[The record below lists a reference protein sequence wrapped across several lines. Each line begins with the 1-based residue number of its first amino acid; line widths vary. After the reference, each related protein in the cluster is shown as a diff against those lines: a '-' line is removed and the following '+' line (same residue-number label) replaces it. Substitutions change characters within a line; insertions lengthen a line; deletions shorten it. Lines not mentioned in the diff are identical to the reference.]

1 MPLRAW
7 YPLNGSA
14 VNMGAGAFELTQTTA
29 PTWATGKTAA
39 QALNAGAFKWTAAQ
53 TAGILNNEEFSYAC
67 WFYVDAASG
76 TSASEYK
83 KIFGAEGGTNSSNR
97 KFTCGQY
104 PTVNG
109 FHVSSWNGSSLIS
122 CCRIDDALPSYQWT
136 HICYSYKK
144 GIINIYINGV
154 LQKSTELTMNNS
166 SYSAE
171 TPVIWNYTGRRLQD
185 VRIYD
190 HALSQKEVAELAK
203 GLMIHY
209 TLDNPYTTG
218 IYNFYTGTN
227 AQGDSASSNFTKTK
241 LVGEDGYNF
250 KLTRTGTGTS
260 TWPAVKFP
268 SISRANF
275 TAGKKYT
282 WSAKVR
288 CHKCTVGNVALRSAI
303 YGNDYAHGGVI
314 VCSTAL
320 ADGQWHQYS
329 RTLTVTEGMA
339 IGSKYY
345 YLTDEAYEA
354 STEASK
360 GYMAPLVEFYSSD
373 QKTEGTVYDMDF
385 DIKEVQIVEADAFPG
400 WVDNSMVS
408 NTVRDNTGRGNDTTC
423 SGSVTTAT
431 GSPRN
436 LQAFQFT
443 GGACLWP
450 VPDPIKST
458 TTEFTISLWF
468 KTTTVSASQC
478 IWNGRTTTGAA
489 VGIFLVN
496 SSLRIDDSNQTAVSP
511 SLAANTWYHL
521 AVTWKSGGN
530 KVIYLNGEQ
539 KASVAAGTLSKSN
552 TNASI
557 GRSSSGNSLATSNYF
572 SGQMS
577 DFRIYATALTAGQI
591 KELYNAPISVTDTG
605 ACLSEQFTEGATGIS
620 FAKTGVVSCNGI
632 SSLPGKYDPEVLIEP
647 DGSCWAHIGH
657 HADPTTYKFASG
669 DPFATGVWKDD
680 QRFLDASYCDLVDNW
695 EFIATQ
701 RATSSAAEQR
711 FRWVQTKNPN
721 VAVYEDVVAAAVTKY
736 TADDGYTNLS
746 ASYGGIYKYNSN
758 TYYVMTD
765 GKKGDWFGAIGAWG
779 TWNGGIPGINGIA
792 VKDGGHLDLYIR
804 IDNVTFSSGRA
815 GCSLDK
821 GGNGILSP
829 EFIEQ

>member
-1 MPLRAW
+1 
-7 YPLNGSA
+7 
-14 VNMGAGAFELTQTTA
+14 MGAGAFDLTQTTA

-53 TAGILNNEEFSYAC
+53 TASILNNEEFSYAC

-76 TSASEYK
+76 TSASDYK

-97 KFTCGQY
+97 RFTCGQY

-144 GIINIYINGV
+144 GAINIYINGV
-154 LQKSTELTMNNS
+154 LRKTTELTMNNS

-185 VRIYD
+185 VRVYD

-203 GLMIHY
+203 GLIIHY

-218 IYNFYTGTN
+218 VLNFYSGAN
-227 AQGDSASSNFTKTK
+227 AQGDSSSSSFTKTK

-250 KLTRTGTGTS
+250 KLTRTGTGGNS
-260 TWPAVKFP
+260 WPNITFP
-268 SISRANF
+268 GISRTNF

-288 CHKCTVGNVALRSAI
+288 CHKWTSGSFDLRNSIAS
-303 YGNDYAHGGVI
+303 NDYTNGSVQ

-329 RTLTVTEGMA
+329 RTITLTEGMK
-339 IGSKYY
+339 IGSTFY
-345 YLTDEAYEA
+345 YLTTEAYNA
-354 STEASK
+354 STETSK
-360 GYMAPLVEFYSSD
+360 AYMSPRVEFYSSN
-373 QKTEGTVYDMDF
+373 QNTEGTVYDMDF
-385 DIKEVQIVEADAFPG
+385 DIKEVQLIESDSFPG
-400 WVDNSMVS
+400 WVDNTMAS
-408 NTVRDNTGRGNDTTC
+408 NTVRDNTGRGNDATC
-423 SGSVTTAT
+423 SGSVTTEG

-436 LQAFQFT
+436 TRAFKFIS
-443 GGACLWP
+443 GAGACLWP

-458 TTEFTISLWF
+458 TTEFTISVWF
-468 KTTTVSASQC
+468 KTTTVSGNQC

-489 VGIFLVN
+489 VGIFLKDRGIRV
-496 SSLRIDDSNQTAVSP
+496 DDSNQTTSATIS
-511 SLAANTWYHL
+511 ANTWYHL

-539 KASVAAGTLSKSN
+539 KTSVAAGTLSKSN
-552 TNASI
+552 TKASI
-557 GRSSSGNSLATSNYF
+557 GRSSSGDVLSSDNYF

-577 DFRIYATALTAGQI
+577 DFRIYATALTSEQI
-591 KELYNAPISVTDTG
+591 KELYNAPISVADTG
-605 ACLSEQFTEGATGIS
+605 ACISGQFTEGAAGIS

-632 SSLPGKYDPEVLIEP
+632 SSLPGKYDSEVLIEP
-647 DGSCWAHIGH
+647 DGSCWVHIGH
-657 HADPTTYKFASG
+657 HADPTTYKFSSG
-669 DPFATGVWKDD
+669 DPFATGVWKDGR
-680 QRFLDASYCDLVDNW
+680 RFLDASYCNLVDKW
-695 EFIATQ
+695 EFIVTQ
-701 RATSSAAEQR
+701 RATATATEQR

-721 VAVYEDVVAAAVTKY
+721 VAVYEDVVASAVTKY
-736 TADDGYTNLS
+736 TAADGYTDMN
-746 ASYGGIYKYNSN
+746 ASHGGIYKFNSN
-758 TYYVMTD
+758 TYYVMTN
-765 GKKGDWFGAIGAWG
+765 GTKGNWFGAIGAWNA
-779 TWNGGIPGINGIA
+779 WNGGIPGINSTA

-804 IDNVTFSSGRA
+804 IDNVTFTSSRT

-821 GGNGILSP
+821 GGNGVLSP
-829 EFIEQ
+829 EFVEQ